1 MDRYSVKIGNI
12 ILTFGL
18 IFLLGGCAADQS
30 SERPIRK
37 PNAYSKI
44 NEITV
49 VADEE
54 LWKGMV
60 GDTFRHYFSAPYLI
74 LPSPEANFDL
84 RYFSPRKIQE
94 ERIFRSLRNY
104 VILADLSDTSSLATK
119 MVKADIGRE
128 KYHLALEDSK
138 VNSSIGKDKWAK
150 GQRLFYL
157 YSNSEE
163 GLVKTVKKGYPA
175 VRNKLFE
182 IENPRIRAT
191 AYQGGNMEG
200 LESKI
205 FEKFGAKI
213 EIPKGY
219 TVASEEDNFLWL
231 RRETKGVSSSLM
243 MTKVPYK
250 NESQLSDKG
259 IRSMRDSLGYK
270 YISTEKPDTYMRT
283 NDVDL
288 PMFSEKE
295 DMNERYAIKTH
306 GIWEM
311 ENDFLGGPFVNLAA
325 LNKEKGELFMVDGFI
340 FAPGEKK
347 RNHMQYL
354 DVILK
359 TVEF

>member
-1 MDRYSVKIGNI
+1 MNRYSGNI
-12 ILTFGL
+12 GVLFL
-18 IFLLGGCAADQS
+18 IFGFALLLSGCSVADD
-30 SERPIRK
+30 RPARK
-37 PNAYSKI
+37 PTAYSKI

-49 VADEE
+49 VADEA
-54 LWKGMV
+54 LWNGMV

-74 LPSPEANFDL
+74 LPSPESNFDL
-84 RYFSPRKIQE
+84 RYFSPTKIKE

-104 VILADLSDTSSLATK
+104 VLLGDLSDTTSLTAK
-119 MVKADIGRE
+119 MIKADIGRE
-128 KYHLALEDSK
+128 KYQSALADQT
-138 VNSSIGKDKWAK
+138 VNSSVGKDKWAN

-163 GLVKTVKKGYPA
+163 GLLETIKRGYPA
-175 VRNKLFE
+175 VKNRLWE
-182 IENPRIRAT
+182 IENPRIKAT
-191 AYQGGNMEG
+191 AYQGGNLEG
-200 LESKI
+200 LQNKVT
-205 FEKFGAKI
+205 EKFGAKI

-219 TVASEEDNFLWL
+219 TVAKETDDFLWL

-243 MTKVPYK
+243 MTKAPYK
-250 NESQLSDKG
+250 SPKQLTDAG
-259 IRSMRDSLGYK
+259 IKSLRDTLGFEH
-270 YISTEKPDTYMRT
+270 ISSGKPNTYMRT

-295 DMNERYAIKTH
+295 SINDNYAVKTH

-311 ENDFLGGPFVNLAA
+311 ENDFLGGPFVNLTI
-325 LNKEKGELFMVDGFI
+325 LNEEKGELFTVDGFI